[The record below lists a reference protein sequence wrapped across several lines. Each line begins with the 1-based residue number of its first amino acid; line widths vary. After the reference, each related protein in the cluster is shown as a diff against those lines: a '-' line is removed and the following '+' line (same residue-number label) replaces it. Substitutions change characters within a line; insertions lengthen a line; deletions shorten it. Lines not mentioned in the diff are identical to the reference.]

1 MTFYKAFVRNKNA
14 SVWLTTTYCV
24 YECNSLFALEVIQK
38 ASGSW
43 SISILG
49 LELKTGKQRP
59 TEKKDYTKAPKHMLI
74 YILKKE
80 MVNIM
85 FKIYLVFYHKP
96 RILFWHSDYIK
107 K

>member
-1 MTFYKAFVRNKNA
+1 MTFYKAFVRNKST
-14 SVWLTTTYCV
+14 SVWLTTTRYV

-59 TEKKDYTKAPKHMLI
+59 TEKKTI
-74 YILKKE
+74 Q
-80 MVNIM
+80 
-85 FKIYLVFYHKP
+85 KP
-96 RILFWHSDYIK
+96 QSIC
-107 K
+107 